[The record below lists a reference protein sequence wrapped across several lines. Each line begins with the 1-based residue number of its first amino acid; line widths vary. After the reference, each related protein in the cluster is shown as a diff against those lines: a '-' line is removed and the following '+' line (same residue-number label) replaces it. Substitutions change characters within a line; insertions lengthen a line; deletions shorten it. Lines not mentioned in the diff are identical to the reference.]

1 VKERNLKLAGLALA
15 GLLMAAPVL
24 HAADE
29 ATTSTDD
36 SIEELR
42 AQMGSLSSQLNAL
55 KDKSDNGINF
65 SVNVDLRYDI
75 QSYKTFAYNAP
86 GSLAYLQKGTT
97 SLNPTANGGT
107 GMYAK
112 RAEFEAMQKVTSN
125 QTWYFQWDFAA
136 LKLEDIGVGL
146 TNMPILPFMNRT
158 PTFDMKIGQFRQPFG
173 IEAQTGSS
181 AIPFSERPMFNGGA
195 NPFGFSQKLVTER
208 VMGLHFVQQ
217 DTFGPLGL
225 KLQFALA
232 NDVNDGAPATNA
244 SSLAGAFP
252 TQALDNDP
260 SEFGRVGLDLNFIP
274 GLTKFNIGGSAI
286 HDPEDTIMY
295 ANLPNQVKWADVYG
309 VDGTIETMGFW
320 HLQGEWVARNAAT
333 LGNTGVLASNASPS
347 PAALAGGWN
356 FTTLTRSEGWYVAS
370 VMEPLKLFMKDP
382 TKLEFNVRYDNYI
395 SNVDAIGAGAPF
407 SASVGAGEAITT
419 GLKWSFIGKN
429 YTSVNYTVYGLNGDF
444 GASGPAAA
452 NLWTIQQQFYY

>member
-29 ATTSTDD
+29 ATTTSTDD

-42 AQMGSLSSQLNAL
+42 AQMGAMSSQLNML
-55 KDKSDNGINF
+55 KDKADNGFNF
-65 SVNVDLRYDI
+65 AVNVDLRYDI
-75 QSYKTFAYNAP
+75 QSYKTFTYNP
-86 GSLAYLQKGTT
+86 TNSPLGTT
-97 SLNPTANGGT
+97 TRVTAANGGI

-112 RAEFEAMQKVTSN
+112 RAEFEVYQKVTPN

-136 LKLEDIGVGL
+136 LKLEDVGVAL
-146 TNMPILPFMNRT
+146 NNLPILPFLDKT

-181 AIPFSERPMFNGGA
+181 AIAFSERPMFNGGA

-208 VMGLHFVQQ
+208 VMGLHFTQQ

-232 NDVNDGAPATNA
+232 NDVNDQVAAANGST
-244 SSLAGAFP
+244 LAAAFP
-252 TQALDNDP
+252 TQNVDNDP
-260 SEFGRVGLDLNFIP
+260 SEFGRVGLDLNFVP
-274 GLTKFNIGGSAI
+274 GLSKFNIGASAI
-286 HDPEDTIMY
+286 HDPENTVMY
-295 ANLPNQVKWADVYG
+295 ASLPGTVKWADVYG
-309 VDGTIETMGFW
+309 VDATIETLGFW
-320 HLQGEWVARNAAT
+320 HLQGEWVARNADAYVT
-333 LGNTGVLASNASPS
+333 TAN
-347 PAALAGGWN
+347 PAVPAYS
-356 FTTLTRSEGWYVAS
+356 LTRSEGWYVTS

-382 TKLEFNVRYDNYI
+382 TKLEFNMRYDNYI
-395 SNVDAIGAGAPF
+395 SNVDALGAGAAI
-407 SASVGAGEAITT
+407 SANVGAGEAITT

-452 NLWTIQQQFYY
+452 NLWVLQQQFNF

>member
-15 GLLMAAPVL
+15 GLLMAAPAL

-42 AQMGSLSSQLNAL
+42 AQMGAMSSQLNML
-55 KDKSDNGINF
+55 KDKADTGPGF

-75 QSYKTFAYNAP
+75 QPYKTFTYNTP
-86 GSLAYLQKGTT
+86 GTWQYQQQGLTARNT
-97 SLNPTANGGT
+97 TANGGI

-112 RAEFEAMQKVTSN
+112 RTEFEIFQKVSPN
-125 QTWYFQWDFAA
+125 QTWYLQWDFAA
-136 LKLEDIGVGL
+136 TKMEDVGVAL
-146 TNMPILPFMNRT
+146 TNLPILPFMDKT

-181 AIPFSERPMFNGGA
+181 AIAFSERPMFNGGA
-195 NPFGFSQKLVTER
+195 NPFGFTQKLVTER
-208 VMGLHFVQQ
+208 VMGLHFTQQ

-232 NDVNDGAPATNA
+232 NDVNDTSTVVNNG
-244 SSLAGAFP
+244 SLANQFP
-252 TQALDNDP
+252 TQNVDNDP
-260 SEFGRVGLDLNFIP
+260 SEFGRVGLDLNFVP
-274 GLTKFNIGGSAI
+274 GLSKFNIGGSAI
-286 HDPEDTIMY
+286 HDPENTVIF
-295 ANLPNQVKWADVYG
+295 ATLPGTVKWADVYG
-309 VDGTIETMGFW
+309 VDATIETMGFW
-320 HLQGEWVARNAAT
+320 HLQGEWVARNMDTYNTPLAT
-333 LGNTGVLASNASPS
+333 PTYS
-347 PAALAGGWN
+347 
-356 FTTLTRSEGWYVAS
+356 LTRSEGWYVTS

-382 TKLEFNVRYDNYI
+382 TKLEFNMRYDNYI
-395 SNVDAIGAGAPF
+395 NNVDAIGAGAVPTAANPF
-407 SASVGAGEAITT
+407 AAGEAIST

-444 GASGPAAA
+444 GASGPAAS
-452 NLWTIQQQFYY
+452 NLWVIQQQFNY